1 MKLWKFLRHVVLI
14 ILVLAL
20 ALTLFFVFV
29 RVIKNEPFDE
39 WDMDTWH
46 NKYNMVFEWE
56 ALRINSE
63 MSYEDIYKLLGQPN
77 RTVGTGSAID
87 EYACFGGRYLYV
99 YVKQG
104 QYRFEEAA
112 NRWWSEEAED
122 VDRITPGVVCL
133 AISSVV
139 VFGGYALTVF
149 YRRRKATLA
158 SAPCAELNIPVSK
171 EN

>member
-1 MKLWKFLRHVVLI
+1 MKMWKWLRPVVLI
-14 ILVLAL
+14 LLVLAL
-20 ALTLFFVFV
+20 ALTLFFVYV

-77 RTVGTGSAID
+77 RTVGTGSAIQ
-87 EYACFGGRYLYV
+87 EYACFGGKYLYV
-99 YVKQG
+99 YVKHG
-104 QYRFEEAA
+104 SYRFEEAA
-112 NRWWSEEAED
+112 NRWWPEEAED

-133 AISSVV
+133 AISAVL
-139 VFGGYALTVF
+139 VFGGYALKVF
-149 YRRRKATLA
+149 YRRRKAALV
-158 SAPCAELNIPVSK
+158 SAPGTELNISVSTD
-171 EN
+171 N